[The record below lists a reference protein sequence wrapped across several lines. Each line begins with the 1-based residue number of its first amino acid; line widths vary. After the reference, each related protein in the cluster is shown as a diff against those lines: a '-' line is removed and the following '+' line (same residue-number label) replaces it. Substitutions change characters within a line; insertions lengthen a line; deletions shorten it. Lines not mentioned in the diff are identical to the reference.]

1 MAAGGSK
8 GTGSHDICTFRT
20 GRCREVVE
28 DLFYQFVKKLEDMS
42 ETDHKTVYIDGTKLE
57 SAAGR
62 YNLCV
67 AQTHPKAPGE
77 GKGGTGKTNR
87 AEERFRHRFHAG
99 GRTASYPF
107 RTRKRQ
113 TQKSRSSAN
122 GRTMDACWNA
132 GKHTN
137 GSWPSWARAATA
149 IPKQIRDATFMRMK
163 EDHMRKRAA
172 QNPGITSRSQSTA
185 NTSRVWRCSQTAAT
199 QRRSVP

>member
-8 GTGSHDICTFRT
+8 GTGSHDICTFPHGPLPGSGGRSVLSVCKET
-20 GRCREVVE
+20 GGHERNRPQNGIHRRNKAGKRCWPV
-28 DLFYQFVKKLEDMS
+28 
-42 ETDHKTVYIDGTKLE
+42 H
-57 SAAGR
+57 
-62 YNLCV
+62 LCV

-107 RTRKRQ
+107 RTRNGKR
-113 TQKSRSSAN
+113 KSPQQREWEEQWTLLERWKAYE
-122 GRTMDACWNA
+122 R
-132 GKHTN
+132 KL
-137 GSWPSWARAATA
+137 A
-149 IPKQIRDATFMRMK
+149 IMGESRNSYSKTDPDATFMRMK
-163 EDHMRKRAA
+163 EDHMRNGQLK
-172 QNPGITSRSQSTA
+172 PGITSRSQSTA